1 METAQL
7 RGELISAL
15 ADLYG
20 LKAFS
25 TLLEFVQGELR
36 VLYCVAQNPDR
47 AVTPSL
53 LSDSLGLSRPRI
65 TAALAAL
72 RRKGFLAMEVLEAD
86 RRRML
91 VTLTPV
97 GAAFLR
103 EKQADVMQYF
113 DRLVKGL
120 GAENVHGLSRLIA
133 LCVAVMDG
141 DGTRNPE
148 PPLRTELL

>member
-1 METAQL
+1 METSRL
-7 RGELISAL
+7 RGELISSL
-15 ADLYG
+15 AELYG

-65 TAALAAL
+65 TAALASL
-72 RRKGFLAMEVLEAD
+72 RKKGHLAMEVSAAD

-91 VTLTPV
+91 VTLTPA

-103 EKQADVMQYF
+103 EKQAGVMQYF
-113 DRLVKGL
+113 DRLVRGL
-120 GAENVHGLSRLIA
+120 GEANVHELSRLIA
-133 LCVAVMDG
+133 LCVTVMDG

-148 PPLRTELL
+148 SPLRTDLL